1 MFRKRSHPYFFSLA
15 DAFPLLLSQQMEGQG
30 FPALQIIPLGEPP
43 SMGLFLSHG
52 ECGPA
57 LPASLADF

>member
-30 FPALQIIPLGEPP
+30 FPALQIIPLG
-43 SMGLFLSHG
+43 LFLSHS

-57 LPASLADF
+57 LPASLADFEL